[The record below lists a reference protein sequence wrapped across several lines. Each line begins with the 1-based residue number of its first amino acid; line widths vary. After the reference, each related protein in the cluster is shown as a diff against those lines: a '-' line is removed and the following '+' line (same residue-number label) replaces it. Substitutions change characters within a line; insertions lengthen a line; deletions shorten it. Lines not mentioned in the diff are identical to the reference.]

1 MPELAEVKIMAD
13 FINNIAANQF
23 FERLEKSEVSKVKT
37 ELEVFDGGIFTIK
50 ADSRGKELKLIF
62 ELIGGG
68 PTGEDIKTLIV
79 TLGMSGSWAM
89 VRHDSPEKERV
100 LKHSHLKIITTRGD
114 LLVLHDV
121 RRFAKWRWGTWGKDR
136 SPCPLTEYNEF
147 ATHIRSKWESSKA
160 FTVPL
165 NELLLNQSYFNGV
178 GNYLRAEILS
188 RMSFSPFTISNTLN
202 RDQLE
207 ALLKMVYFCVKDSYY
222 LGGGRLKDW
231 INPNGVLA
239 ESMQD
244 WLTTY
249 GKGSS
254 IIDRTGRRFWF
265 DPAWETDIPEMYK
278 RPKPTKDEGDI

>member
-254 IIDRTGRRFWF
+254 IVDRTGRRFWF
-265 DPAWETDIPEMYK
+265 DPAWEIDIPEMYK